1 MAEKKTGLAAA
12 LLDAHVEYL
21 IDELTGN
28 GLQALIDEEV
38 DAALALAGKLT
49 LGAVVTRKQ
58 IKDTARIFAAKIEFG
73 PGLPEMVGDIAR
85 KLFAH
90 AVHDKTEIG
99 SLLTDQH
106 FEDFTVQALELDT
119 LREKIIRG
127 VVTSPLYAEF
137 ASDLLYSGI
146 TGYLAQSNVTK
157 NIPGASSM
165 LKLGRAAL
173 NVAKPS
179 LEASIEEGLR
189 KYIAKAVQA
198 STARSAE
205 FLIHHAD
212 AEALKEL
219 ALDTWDRIKEQPIGA
234 LREDIDARHVEE
246 LFVTGFEAWRHLRQQ
261 DWYTVIIDAGI
272 DGFFD
277 KYEDATLAALL
288 DDLGVGRPQI
298 VDEARRYAPSV
309 IKVLKKK
316 KLLEPIVRRRLAGFY
331 GSPALQAVLDKA
343 GG

>member
-1 MAEKKTGLAAA
+1 MAEKKAGLAAV
-12 LLDAHVEYL
+12 LLEAHVGYV
-21 IDELTGN
+21 IDELTGP
-28 GLQALIDEEV
+28 GLNVLIDEEV
-38 DAALALAGKLT
+38 EAALAMAGKLT

-58 IKDTARIFAAKIEFG
+58 IKDTAKIFAAKIELG

-90 AVHDKTEIG
+90 GIHDQTEVG
-99 SLLTDQH
+99 TLLTDAH
-106 FEDFTVQALELDT
+106 FDEFATQVLELET

-146 TGYLAQSNVTK
+146 TGYLAQSNVAK

-165 LKLGRAAL
+165 LKFGRAAL
-173 NVAKPS
+173 SVAKPT
-179 LEASIEEGLR
+179 LEASLEEGLR

-205 FLIHHAD
+205 FLITHAD

-219 ALDTWDRIKEQPIGA
+219 ALDTWDRVKEQPIGA
-234 LREDIDARHVEE
+234 LREDIEARNVEE

-261 DWYTVIIDAGI
+261 DWYAVIIDAGI

-288 DDLGVGRPQI
+288 EDLGVTQSHI
-298 VDEARRYAPSV
+298 VDEVRRYVPSV

-331 GSPALQAVLDKA
+331 SSPALSAALDKA
-343 GG
+343 AE

>member
-90 AVHDKTEIG
+90 AIHDKTEIG

-106 FEDFTVQALELDT
+106 FEDFTTQALELDT

-331 GSPALQAVLDKA
+331 GSPALQAALDKA

>member
-1 MAEKKTGLAAA
+1 MADDKKALAAA
-12 LLDAHVEYL
+12 MLDAHVGYA
-21 IDELTGN
+21 IDELTGS
-28 GLQALIDEEV
+28 GLGALIDEEV
-38 DAALALAGKLT
+38 DAALLLADRLT
-49 LGAVVTRKQ
+49 LGTVVTRRQ
-58 IKDTARIFAAKIEFG
+58 IKDTARVFAATIELG

-85 KLFAH
+85 KVFVH
-90 AVHDKTEIG
+90 AIHEQTEVG
-99 SLLTDQH
+99 ALLTDRH
-106 FEDFTVQALELDT
+106 FEDFASQILELES
-119 LREKIIRG
+119 LREKIIRA

-189 KYIAKAVQA
+189 RYIAKAVQV

-205 FLIHHAD
+205 FLIDNAD
-212 AEALKEL
+212 AEALREL
-219 ALDTWDRIKEQPIGA
+219 ALDTWDRLKVQPIGA
-234 LREDIDARHVEE
+234 LREDIGARNVEE

-261 DWYTVIIDAGI
+261 DWYTVVIEAGI

-277 KYEDATLAALL
+277 KYEDATLATLL
-288 DDLGVGRPQI
+288 ADLGVTREHI
-298 VDEARRYAPSV
+298 VGEARRYAPSV
-309 IKVLKKK
+309 IKVLKRK
-316 KLLEPIVRRRLAGFY
+316 KLLEPILRRRLAGFY
-331 GSPALQAVLDKA
+331 GSAAFAAALATA
-343 GG
+343 G

>member
-12 LLDAHVEYL
+12 LLDAHVDYL
-21 IDELTGN
+21 VEELTGA
-28 GLQALIDEEV
+28 GLNALIDEEV
-38 DAALALAGKLT
+38 DAALVLAGKLT
-49 LGAVVTRKQ
+49 LGSIVTRKQ
-58 IKDTARIFAAKIEFG
+58 IKDTARVFAAKIEFG

-90 AVHDKTEIG
+90 PVHDKTRIG
-99 SLLTDQH
+99 ALLTDAH
-106 FEDFTVQALELDT
+106 FEDFTTQALELQS

-205 FLIHHAD
+205 FLIDNAD

-219 ALDTWDRIKEQPIGA
+219 ALDTWDRIKQQPIGA

-246 LFVTGFEAWRHLRQQ
+246 MFVTGFEAWRHLRQQ
-261 DWYTVIIDAGI
+261 DWYTTVIDAGI

-277 KYEDATLAALL
+277 KYEDATLAVLL
-288 DDLGVGRPQI
+288 EDLGVTRSHI
-298 VDEARRYAPSV
+298 VDEAQRYAPSV

-316 KLLEPIVRRRLAGFY
+316 KLLEPIIRRRLAGFY
-331 GSPALQAVLDKA
+331 GSAALQAALKSAA
-343 GG
+343 G

>member
-12 LLDAHVEYL
+12 LFDAHVAYV
-21 IDELTGN
+21 IDELTGP
-28 GLQALIDEEV
+28 GLSTLIDEEV
-38 DAALALAGKLT
+38 EAALVMAGKLT
-49 LGAVVTRKQ
+49 LGAVVSRKQ
-58 IKDTARIFAAKIEFG
+58 IKDTARIFASKIEFG

-90 AVHDKTEIG
+90 PIHDQADVG

-106 FEDFTVQALELDT
+106 FEDFTSQALELET

-127 VVTSPLYAEF
+127 VVTSPLYTDF

-179 LEASIEEGLR
+179 LEASLEEGLR

-205 FLIHHAD
+205 FLIDHAD

-219 ALDTWDRIKEQPIGA
+219 ALDAWDRIKVQPVGA
-234 LREDIDARHVEE
+234 LREDIEARNVEE

-261 DWYTVIIDAGI
+261 DWYAVIIDAGI

-277 KYEDATLAALL
+277 KYEDATLATLL
-288 DDLGVGRPQI
+288 EDLGVTRGHI
-298 VDEARRYAPSV
+298 IDEAHRYAPSV

-316 KLLEPIVRRRLAGFY
+316 KLLEPIVRRRLNGFY
-331 GSPALQAVLDKA
+331 SSPALQAVLDKA